1 MEIAISIAALIVGC
15 IIGWLAQKSRQQ
27 ALITKNEMLTKQA
40 DETKDEAQRQLA
52 AVKEEA
58 ERRLES
64 AKAEAQQNMNN
75 AKAEAQQQLDIAK
88 REASERLEA
97 TKAEAQQQ
105 LEATKKEAS
114 EQLAKTKAEAQQQLE
129 ATKKE
134 ASEQLAKTKA
144 EAQQQLETLK
154 KEASEQLARTK
165 AEAQQQLEA
174 TKKEASEQLA
184 RTKAE
189 AQQQLEAVK
198 KEASEQLEATKK
210 EASDLLAKT
219 KAEAEAQQQKAL
231 AEKDAAWNDIM
242 KGQEQRFN
250 ETMARMSEQMKNATA
265 DMLKDRQKEFADSSN
280 QQLGQIVN
288 PLRETIDKMK
298 QTMADTTLKQT
309 EMSSVLKDNIER
321 SMQQA
326 MAAKKSAEELAN
338 ALKHGSKVQG
348 DWGEAVLDELLTSQ
362 GLVRGIHYDTQAVI
376 RDAQG
381 NTVHTDDGATLRP
394 DVILHLD
401 QRREV
406 IIDSKVS
413 LTAFLDYA
421 NADNEADR
429 QRFLKTHIDSLQ
441 KHVKELST
449 KDYSAYV
456 QPPKVRMDYVI
467 MFVPHTGALWT
478 ALNAQPDLW
487 RKAMEQ
493 NVFIADEQTLFAAL
507 RIISLTWT
515 QIRQAENHEQVYRL
529 ANEMLDRVG
538 QFMKKYTAIG
548 KALKTATTAYDDAE
562 RKLQPSGQS
571 ILQTCAKLQKLG
583 AKQSDKNPL
592 PQLIDIDEVA
602 ALTPPAEDKDD
613 N

>member
-1 MEIAISIAALIVGC
+1 MEIAISIAALFVGC

-105 LEATKKEAS
+105 LE
-114 EQLAKTKAEAQQQLE
+114 
-129 ATKKE
+129 
-134 ASEQLAKTKA
+134 
-144 EAQQQLETLK
+144 TLK
-154 KEASEQLARTK
+154 KEASEQLT
-165 AEAQQQLEA
+165 
-174 TKKEASEQLA
+174 

-198 KEASEQLEATKK
+198 KEASEQLDATKK
-210 EASDLLAKT
+210 EACDLLAKT

-362 GLVRGIHYDTQAVI
+362 GLVRGIHYDTQTVI

-602 ALTPPAEDKDD
+602 ALVQPADDKDD

>member
-27 ALITKNEMLTKQA
+27 ALITQNEMLAKQA
-40 DETKDEAQRQLA
+40 DETKNEAQRQLA

-58 ERRLES
+58 ERRMES

-75 AKAEAQQQLDIAK
+75 AKAEAQQQLDITK
-88 REASERLEA
+88 REASERLDA
-97 TKAEAQQQ
+97 AKAEAQQQ
-105 LEATKKEAS
+105 LETAKKEAS
-114 EQLAKTKAEAQQQLE
+114 EQLE

-154 KEASEQLARTK
+154 KEASEQLET
-165 AEAQQQLEA
+165 
-174 TKKEASEQLA
+174 
-184 RTKAE
+184 
-189 AQQQLEAVK
+189 
-198 KEASEQLEATKK
+198 TKK

-250 ETMARMSEQMKNATA
+250 ETMTRMSEQMKNATA

-602 ALTPPAEDKDD
+602 ALAQPADDQDD

>member
-88 REASERLEA
+88 REASERHEA

-114 EQLAKTKAEAQQQLE
+114 EQLE

-134 ASEQLAKTKA
+134 ASELLAK
-144 EAQQQLETLK
+144 
-154 KEASEQLARTK
+154 
-165 AEAQQQLEA
+165 
-174 TKKEASEQLA
+174 
-184 RTKAE
+184 TKAE

-348 DWGEAVLDELLTSQ
+348 DWGEAVLNELLTSQ

-602 ALTPPAEDKDD
+602 ALAPPADDQDD

>member
-154 KEASEQLARTK
+154 KEASEQL
-165 AEAQQQLEA
+165 EA
-174 TKKEASEQLA
+174 TKKEAG
-184 RTKAE
+184 
-189 AQQQLEAVK
+189 
-198 KEASEQLEATKK
+198 
-210 EASDLLAKT
+210 DLLAKT
-219 KAEAEAQQQKAL
+219 KAEADAQQQKAL

-348 DWGEAVLDELLTSQ
+348 DWGETVLDELLTSQ

-602 ALTPPAEDKDD
+602 ALAPPADDQDD

>member
-114 EQLAKTKAEAQQQLE
+114 EQLAR
-129 ATKKE
+129 
-134 ASEQLAKTKA
+134 TKA
-144 EAQQQLETLK
+144 EAQQQLETL
-154 KEASEQLARTK
+154 
-165 AEAQQQLEA
+165 
-174 TKKEASEQLA
+174 
-184 RTKAE
+184 
-189 AQQQLEAVK
+189 K

>member
-114 EQLAKTKAEAQQQLE
+114 EQLAKTKAEV
-129 ATKKE
+129 
-134 ASEQLAKTKA
+134 
-144 EAQQQLETLK
+144 QQQLETL
-154 KEASEQLARTK
+154 
-165 AEAQQQLEA
+165 
-174 TKKEASEQLA
+174 
-184 RTKAE
+184 
-189 AQQQLEAVK
+189 K

-602 ALTPPAEDKDD
+602 ALAPPAEDQDD

>member
-27 ALITKNEMLTKQA
+27 ALITQNEMLAKQA
-40 DETKDEAQRQLA
+40 DEIKNEAQRQLA

-75 AKAEAQQQLDIAK
+75 AKAEAQQQLDITK

-105 LEATKKEAS
+105 LEAAKKEAS
-114 EQLAKTKAEAQQQLE
+114 EQLAKTKV
-129 ATKKE
+129 
-134 ASEQLAKTKA
+134 

-154 KEASEQLARTK
+154 KEASEQLET
-165 AEAQQQLEA
+165 
-174 TKKEASEQLA
+174 
-184 RTKAE
+184 
-189 AQQQLEAVK
+189 
-198 KEASEQLEATKK
+198 TKK

-250 ETMARMSEQMKNATA
+250 ETMTRMSEQVKNATA

-602 ALTPPAEDKDD
+602 ALAQPAEDQD
-613 N
+613 NN

>member
-88 REASERLEA
+88 REASERLE
-97 TKAEAQQQ
+97 T
-105 LEATKKEAS
+105 
-114 EQLAKTKAEAQQQLE
+114 
-129 ATKKE
+129 
-134 ASEQLAKTKA
+134 
-144 EAQQQLETLK
+144 
-154 KEASEQLARTK
+154 
-165 AEAQQQLEA
+165 
-174 TKKEASEQLA
+174 
-184 RTKAE
+184 TKAE

-198 KEASEQLEATKK
+198 KEASEQLEATKKEASEQLDAAKAEAQQQLETLKKEASEQLETTKK

-250 ETMARMSEQMKNATA
+250 ETMTRMSEQMKNATA

-602 ALTPPAEDKDD
+602 ALVQPSDDKDD

>member
-129 ATKKE
+129 A
-134 ASEQLAKTKA
+134 
-144 EAQQQLETLK
+144 LK
-154 KEASEQLARTK
+154 N
-165 AEAQQQLEA
+165 
-174 TKKEASEQLA
+174 
-184 RTKAE
+184 
-189 AQQQLEAVK
+189 
-198 KEASEQLEATKK
+198 EASEQLEATKK

-538 QFMKKYTAIG
+538 QFMKKFTAIDR
-548 KALKTATTAYDDAE
+548 ALKSATAAYDDAN

-592 PQLIDIDEVA
+592 PQLIDIDDIAVIA
-602 ALTPPAEDKDD
+602 PPAEDNEEGKI
-613 N
+613 

>member
-88 REASERLEA
+88 REASERLE
-97 TKAEAQQQ
+97 T
-105 LEATKKEAS
+105 
-114 EQLAKTKAEAQQQLE
+114 
-129 ATKKE
+129 
-134 ASEQLAKTKA
+134 
-144 EAQQQLETLK
+144 
-154 KEASEQLARTK
+154 TK

-189 AQQQLEAVK
+189 AQQQLEATKKEASEQLAKTKAETQQQLEATK

-210 EASDLLAKT
+210 EANEQLAKT

-538 QFMKKYTAIG
+538 QFMKKFTAIDR
-548 KALKTATTAYDDAE
+548 ALKSATAAYDDAN

-592 PQLIDIDEVA
+592 PQLIDIDDIAVIA
-602 ALTPPAEDKDD
+602 PPAEDNEEGKI
-613 N
+613 

>member
-129 ATKKE
+129 
-134 ASEQLAKTKA
+134 
-144 EAQQQLETLK
+144 TLK

-165 AEAQQQLEA
+165 AEAQQQLE
-174 TKKEASEQLA
+174 TL
-184 RTKAE
+184 
-189 AQQQLEAVK
+189 K

-602 ALTPPAEDKDD
+602 ALAPPADDQDD